1 VLRFGLRLLVT
12 ALAVLL
18 FAYLFGSLIEVNA
31 FTSALLFALLVG
43 LLNAFLRPVI
53 LLLTLPLTIITLG
66 LFTLVVNALIFWLAS
81 LFPVGVA
88 VRGFA
93 GAFLAA
99 LAVSVVS
106 FVASRMLE

>member
-12 ALAVLL
+12 ALALVL
-18 FAYLFGSLIEVNA
+18 FAFVFPSLIEVDA
-31 FTSALLFALLVG
+31 FASALLFALLVG

-53 LLLTLPLTIITLG
+53 LLLTLPLTIIPLG
-66 LFTLVVNALIFWLAS
+66 LFTLVVNALLFWLAS
-81 LFPVGVA
+81 IFSVGVA